1 MIFFFYENLRR
12 CPRLVMNHAPLARD
26 SGKAWAGSGSEP
38 VSMVLGR
45 GWFERVASPAMV
57 QSIYKF
63 KTDALS
69 VSNDFVPIVD

>member
-1 MIFFFYENLRR
+1 
-12 CPRLVMNHAPLARD
+12 MNHAPLARD

-45 GWFERVASPAMV
+45 DGLKVWLLAMV